1 MKGPTV
7 EAEHEENPRSGSDK
21 KPSMLKTGTAKKN
34 LAESSCSSVLDSI
47 RPPVKVGG
55 PHPYGW
61 KDIWLKVLIPLQS
74 LMSCFLEPPEN
85 RQAAAGAIE
94 GLWQELLPS
103 VSQRFSYL
111 LCLTSCCPSG

>member
-7 EAEHEENPRSGSDK
+7 EAEYEENPAQWKCQEAQRAGNRDN
-21 KPSMLKTGTAKKN
+21 KTN
-34 LAESSCSSVLDSI
+34 LAESSHDSVSDSR

-61 KDIWLKVLIPLQS
+61 KDIWLKILIPLQC

-85 RQAAAGAIE
+85 RQAAVGAVE
-94 GLWQELLPS
+94 GLWQGLLPG
-103 VSQRFSYL
+103 VSYL
-111 LCLTSCCPSG
+111 LCLSGCCPSG